1 MNPVT
6 ITLKKWLREQLIHL
20 VNVQRCSFGQASVTG
35 DPVRE
40 ADIVVYTWAGVMI
53 LIHLIDEPIKAPRIR
68 RILENATGAGIA
80 TLFLLDAAQLP
91 RPGERIEGDKW
102 YKVFQQLANERI
114 YTYRVGKNGPEIRPA
129 QFITVTRT
137 ESELRYGPAIP
148 IQQIRYLRQ
157 TVKHAAL
164 KGYWLMADFETER
177 SARNPAFRFT
187 DTGAQQHQPH
197 QQSANGKTAP
207 LEQPQAAKN
216 KLDACYEMLGIART
230 ATREEARA
238 AYRKLAFAVHPDVS
252 QLPKDEAEAR
262 FKLLSEAYEYIKV
275 TNSWM

>member
-6 ITLKKWLREQLIHL
+6 ITLKKWLREQLIQL
-20 VNVQRCSFGQASVTG
+20 VNVKRCSFGQASVTG

-40 ADIVVYTWAGVMI
+40 ADLVVYTWAGVMI
-53 LIHLIDEPIKAPRIR
+53 LIHLIDEPVKAPKIR

-80 TLFLLDAAQLP
+80 SLFILDAAQLP

-114 YTYRVGKNGPEIRPA
+114 DPYRVGTNGPEIRPA
-129 QFITVTRT
+129 QFMAVTRT

-157 TVKHAAL
+157 TVKQAAL

-187 DTGAQQHQPH
+187 DTGAQQPPH
-197 QQSANGKTAP
+197 HQSANGKTALP
-207 LEQPQAAKN
+207 ETART
-216 KLDACYEMLGIART
+216 KLDACYEILGIKPT

-238 AYRKLAFAVHPDVS
+238 AFRRLAFAVHPDVS

-262 FKLLSEAYEYIKV
+262 FKVLSEAYEYIKV
-275 TNSWM
+275 TNSWP

>member
-6 ITLKKWLREQLIHL
+6 ITLKKWLREQLIQL
-20 VNVQRCSFGQASVTG
+20 VNVKRCSFGQASVTG

-53 LIHLIDEPIKAPRIR
+53 LIHLIDEPVKAPKIR

-80 TLFLLDAAQLP
+80 SLFILDAAQLP

-129 QFITVTRT
+129 QFMAVTRT
-137 ESELRYGPAIP
+137 ESELRYGPALP
-148 IQQIRYLRQ
+148 VQQIRYLRQ
-157 TVKHAAL
+157 TVKQAAL

-187 DTGAQQHQPH
+187 DPGAQQQPH

-207 LEQPQAAKN
+207 LEQPQAAKT

-238 AYRKLAFAVHPDVS
+238 AFRKLAFAVHPDVS

-275 TNSWM
+275 TNSWL